1 MAARPRARKRVFPLL
16 RAPDGSAFQKCG
28 TCGVS
33 VAIALADIHDCEHKM
48 EPKRFRGMVET
59 KSLPESKPRFFDQP
73 RSAFPF
79 FAREQ
84 FAENHQLNNLLM
96 VERMGF
102 EKWKSMND
110 SEKFPYVFHA
120 RVVDGYYKDTLRKE
134 AEEIIKVDDEA
145 ESALVENLENNDGD
159 KAKGKVTFID
169 SD

>member
-48 EPKRFRGMVET
+48 EPK
-59 KSLPESKPRFFDQP
+59 
-73 RSAFPF
+73 
-79 FAREQ
+79 REQ